1 LLGENVKKRI
11 GSRTQSWVTPTL
23 ISWEEEENESDKEK
37 KKNGGQK
44 GRRKFWGV
52 RCPRSQEEFQERG
65 SSHWGQM
72 LWRH

>member
-37 KKNGGQK
+37 KKMEA
-44 GRRKFWGV
+44 RKVGEN
-52 RCPRSQEEFQERG
+52 SGE
-65 SSHWGQM
+65 
-72 LWRH
+72 